1 MNFLL
6 SPAPHIRDNKSVTII
21 MCVVM
26 LALLPA
32 TLGGVYF
39 FGWSAAILVLLSVI
53 SAVATKLVMNKMMKR
68 EVSIMDGSAAL
79 TGLLLALCVSPSL
92 PYYQVVFGAIF
103 AIIIGKQLFGGLG
116 FNVFNPALVG
126 RAFLAAAFPVHMT
139 TWANAFAYRGLDAV
153 TQATPLAAMK
163 FSGQGTSYLA
173 LFYGNVGGCIGETS
187 VLLLLLGG
195 LYLLYKG
202 IIDWRIPISYLG
214 TVAVLSFVFKADP
227 IFHLLAGGLLL
238 GAFFMATDYVTSPI
252 TAKGM
257 WIFGIGAGIL
267 VVIIR
272 LFSGLPEGV
281 MYSILFMNAFVPLI
295 NRYTR
300 PRILGRKK

>member
-1 MNFLL
+1 MSFLL
-6 SPAPHIRDNKSVTII
+6 SPAPHVRDNKSVPGV

-26 LALLPA
+26 IALLPA
-32 TLGGVYF
+32 TIGGIYF
-39 FGWSAAILVLLSVI
+39 FGLQAAILIALSVV
-53 SAVATKLVMNKMMKR
+53 SAVVTEFVMNKMMKR

-79 TGLLLALCVSPSL
+79 TGLLLALCVSPAL
-92 PYYQVVFGAIF
+92 PYYQVVFGSIF

-139 TWANAFAYRGLDAV
+139 TWLAPFAYRGLDAV

-163 FSGQGTSYLA
+163 FSQQTTSYVSL
-173 LFYGNVGGCIGETS
+173 LYGNVGGCIGETS
-187 VLLLLLGG
+187 VVLLLLGG
-195 LYLLYKG
+195 LFLLTKG
-202 IIDWRIPISYLG
+202 IINWRISFSYLG
-214 TVAVLSFVFKADP
+214 TVAVLSVLFGADP
-227 IFHLLAGGLLL
+227 IFHLLAGGLML

-252 TAKGM
+252 TDKGM
-257 WIFGIGAGIL
+257 WIFGIGAGVL

-300 PRILGRKK
+300 PRIFGRRG

>member
-53 SAVATKLVMNKMMKR
+53 SAVATELVMNKMMKR